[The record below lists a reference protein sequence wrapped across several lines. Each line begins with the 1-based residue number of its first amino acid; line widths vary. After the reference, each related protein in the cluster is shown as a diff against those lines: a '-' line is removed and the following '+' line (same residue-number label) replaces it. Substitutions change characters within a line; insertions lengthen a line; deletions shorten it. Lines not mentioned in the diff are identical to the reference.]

1 MMTREEM
8 IDDLVRIRLYHM
20 ADDSRE
26 ELLEWVAKSMYDEY
40 EDLDEKSLKLELS
53 CYKVGDLNDILS

>member
-1 MMTREEM
+1 MSREEM
-8 IDDLVRIRLYHM
+8 IDDLVRIRLCDM

-26 ELLEWVAKSMYDEY
+26 ELLEWIAKSMYEEY

>member
-1 MMTREEM
+1 MTRGEM
-8 IDDLVRIRLYHM
+8 IDDLVRIRLCDM

-26 ELLEWVAKSMYDEY
+26 ELLEWIENSMYVEY

>member
-20 ADDSRE
+20 ADDSRK
-26 ELLEWVAKSMYDEY
+26 ELLEWIENSMYAEY

>member
-1 MMTREEM
+1 MTREEM
-8 IDDLVRIRLYHM
+8 IDDLVRIRLCDM

-26 ELLEWVAKSMYDEY
+26 ELLEWIAKSMYEEY

>member
-1 MMTREEM
+1 MTREEM
-8 IDDLVRIRLYHM
+8 IDDLVRIRLCDM

-26 ELLEWVAKSMYDEY
+26 ELLEWIENSMYVEY

-53 CYKVGDLNDILS
+53 CYK

>member
-26 ELLEWVAKSMYDEY
+26 ELLEWIAKSMYEEY
-40 EDLDEKSLKLELS
+40 EDIDEKSLKHELNWHS
-53 CYKVGDLNDILS
+53 EGER

>member
-1 MMTREEM
+1 M

-26 ELLEWVAKSMYDEY
+26 ELLEWIAKSMYEEY
-40 EDLDEKSLKLELS
+40 EDIDEKSLKNELN
-53 CYKVGDLNDILS
+53 CYEVGDLNDILS

>member
-1 MMTREEM
+1 MTREEM

-26 ELLEWVAKSMYDEY
+26 ELLEWIAKSMYEEY
-40 EDLDEKSLKLELS
+40 EDIDEKSLKNELN
-53 CYKVGDLNDILS
+53 CYEVGDLNDILS